1 MLKLSAPHMGEEE
14 IAAAANVLRSGNLV
28 QGKECERFEEE
39 LASYLGIAEVVLVTS
54 GTAALHLSL
63 ISLGIGTDDAVLV
76 PNFSFVATTN
86 VVKLVGARPVFIDVD
101 KTNYNITKES
111 ILDAINRYDGDE
123 KLRAII
129 PVHNFGCPVDMTM
142 IMKLAKQYNFTVIE
156 DAACAIGAEH
166 NSSKVGV
173 FGETGCFS
181 FHPRKIVTTG
191 EGGAICTNNR
201 VLAENLRLLRNHG
214 IDRSRRET
222 DYVLAG
228 YNYRMTDFQ
237 AAIGRVQLRKLS
249 GALFKRRQLKTVYL
263 EGLSEVESI
272 SLPQNIVGHSWQTF
286 MITLDDNIS
295 RPEVIDYL
303 RKNRFECSIGSQ
315 SMVSLKTYAE
325 YFKSYMEK
333 WNSLTLFKQGLALPF
348 CEQYKEEQLNQFVNL
363 LKSYLQK
370 T

>member
-1 MLKLSAPHMGEEE
+1 MLKLSTPHLGEEE
-14 IAAAANVLRSGNLV
+14 ITAVANVLRSGNLV
-28 QGKECERFEEE
+28 QGKECEIFEEE

-63 ISLGIGTDDAVLV
+63 VSLGIGADDAVLV
-76 PNFSFVATTN
+76 PNFSFVATAN
-86 VVKLVGARPVFIDVD
+86 VVKLVGARPIFVDVD
-101 KTNYNITKES
+101 KANYNVTKES

-123 KLRAII
+123 NLRAII
-129 PVHNFGCPVDMTM
+129 PVHNFGCPADMTM
-142 IMKLAKQYNFTVIE
+142 IMELAEQYNLIVIE

-173 FGETGCFS
+173 FGEVGCFS
-181 FHPRKIVTTG
+181 FHPRKIITTG
-191 EGGAICTNNR
+191 EGGAICTKNR
-201 VLAENLRLLRNHG
+201 VLADNLRLLRNHG
-214 IDRSRRET
+214 IDRSQKAI

-249 GALFKRRQLKTVYL
+249 DALFKRRQLKTVYL
-263 EGLSEVESI
+263 EGLSEVEGI

-286 MITLDDNIS
+286 MIALDENIS
-295 RPEVIDYL
+295 RPEIIDYL
-303 RKNRFECSIGSQ
+303 RKNCFESAMGSQ
-315 SMVSLKTYAE
+315 SMVSLKTYTE

-348 CEQYKEEQLNQFVNL
+348 CEQYREGQLDRLVNL
-363 LKSYLQK
+363 LKSYIQK
-370 T
+370 K